1 MTEAD
6 IALTHLAKRAG
17 QLHSLPAVAL
27 KVLELTQQPQVDTRA
42 LKDCIENDPALTSK
56 VLRVVNSAMFGLSRE
71 VSDLNQALTLLG
83 IKPLKLLVLGFSLS
97 DNFCAQLT
105 GKLVSRYWRHTL
117 TKAVAARELSESLWR
132 ISGDEPFLVALLQD
146 LGLLVLLQDVGE
158 PFAQFLEEHW
168 TTHDELARLEK
179 QAFGFNHRELTSR
192 MLNTW
197 GLPETLANGVL
208 GGQHQDYTDAP
219 PPQRALPHI
228 LELAELLADL
238 LVERRPSALSQLLA
252 SESPHPLTTE
262 QLRGLCGRLQERV
275 ESLADV
281 FSLEL
286 PRGLDYNDVLVE
298 AHAKLATLAEEV
310 ARELLMPGA
319 AGGRGPQDS
328 EVQVLHQV
336 QHLAVALSAISR
348 PPSADA
354 VEHEPARPRAAAP
367 RPAVAAPA
375 RPAQAET
382 AVAVAEVDPVLLN
395 WLATAVTACR
405 QARLPL
411 SLALI
416 ELDNRQRLEREQGEL
431 QMEKL
436 LTQLGDVCRSLDARA
451 MVCLQVRRTAFALV
465 LPGWDRDQATDLSDQ
480 LLPRVREITVEEPDG
495 QLAALSAS
503 VGMATV
509 TLPPKNFVPQMLL
522 DSASRCLAAAQRSG
536 GNTLKSIGI
545 Y

>member
-6 IALTHLAKRAG
+6 IALTHLANRAG

-27 KVLELTQQPQVDTRA
+27 QVLELTQQSQVDTRA
-42 LKDCIENDPALTSK
+42 LKECIENDPALAGK

-97 DNFCAQLT
+97 ENFCAQT
-105 GKLVSRYWRHTL
+105 SGKLVSRYWRHTL

-132 ISGDEPFLVALLQD
+132 IPGDEAFLVGLLQD

-168 TTHDELARLEK
+168 TSYEELAQLEK

-192 MLNTW
+192 LLHTW
-197 GLPETLANGVL
+197 GLPEMLANGVL
-208 GGQHQDYTDAP
+208 GDEHQDYTDAA

-228 LELAELLADL
+228 LQLAELLADL
-238 LVERRPSALSQLLA
+238 LVERRPSALSKLLA
-252 SESPHPLTTE
+252 SESPHPLSTE
-262 QLRGLCGRLQERV
+262 QLRGLCSRLQERV

-286 PRGLDYNDVLVE
+286 PRGLDYSDVLVE
-298 AHAKLATLAEEV
+298 AHSKLASLAEEV
-310 ARELLMPGA
+310 AREMLMPG
-319 AGGRGPQDS
+319 GSSGRGPQDA
-328 EVQVLHQV
+328 EHQLLHQV
-336 QHLAVALSAISR
+336 QHLAVALSAITR
-348 PPSADA
+348 PGSAEA
-354 VEHEPARPRAAAP
+354 AEPEPPRPR
-367 RPAVAAPA
+367 VAPA
-375 RPAQAET
+375 RPAPAAPARCAPAEA

-436 LTQLGDVCRSLDARA
+436 AGQLGDVCRSLDARA

-465 LPGWDRDQATDLSDQ
+465 LPGWDRDQAADLSDQ
-480 LLPRVREITVEEPDG
+480 LLPRVRQITVEQPDG

-509 TLPPKNFVPQMLL
+509 TLPPKNFVPQVLL
-522 DSASRCLAAAQRSG
+522 DSAARCLAAAQRSG